1 MMDLGL
7 KVFQKQ
13 KRKFFVEAVGSTNLE
28 GYLFMCPTI
37 IGTTIAIGAAY
48 TLRHTI
54 INIFGYA

>member
-1 MMDLGL
+1 
-7 KVFQKQ
+7 
-13 KRKFFVEAVGSTNLE
+13 VEAVGSTNLE

-37 IGTTIAIGAAY
+37 IETTIALGAAY